1 MSQTVAEPEAY
12 RAAAAVTPNDSADL
26 PGGPCKG
33 LYIGV
38 AGNVTVDMDNG
49 GSSILFTAAP
59 VGVLPIVAR
68 RVRATGTAATGIV
81 ALY

>member
-12 RAAAAVTPNDSADL
+12 RAAAAVTPSDSVDL

-38 AGNVTVDMDNG
+38 AGNVTVNMDNG
-49 GSSILFTAAP
+49 GAGILFTAAP
-59 VGVLPIVAR
+59 VGVLPIVAK
-68 RVRATGTAATGIV
+68 RVLATGTAATGIV